1 MPNFHDMEKVLN
13 IASRVESLREVEK
26 LVDEVSAACS
36 MSSQVYGNVM
46 IATLEAANNAILH
59 GNKLDADKDV
69 NIAFKWDEML
79 LELEV
84 TDQGKG
90 FNYKDIPDP
99 TAPGNVEKVN
109 GRGVFLMEKLSDSLI
124 FKENG
129 RKVYLTF
136 NL

>member
-1 MPNFHDMEKVLN
+1 MEKILN
-13 IASRVESLREVEK
+13 IASKVESLREVERF
-26 LVDEVSAACS
+26 VDEVSVACR
-36 MSSQVYGNVM
+36 MSSEVYGNVL

-59 GNKLDADKDV
+59 GNKLDAGKDV
-69 NIAFKWDEML
+69 NIAFKWNSMI

-90 FNYKDIPDP
+90 FNFDNIPDP
-99 TAPGNVEKVN
+99 TEPGNLEKIN
-109 GRGVFLMEKLSDSLI
+109 GRGVFLMEKLSDSI
-124 FKENG
+124 SFKENG